1 MIYATGIIAEYNPFH
16 NGHLYQLKEAARLTE
31 QPIIVVMSA
40 SFMQR
45 GEPACLDKWLRARL
59 AVENGAALVLE
70 LPTNF
75 SLRSA
80 QFFASGGVQL
90 LKATGCVNAL
100 ACGVESP
107 ERDFVA
113 LANSIISAEA
123 QSRIKELLSQGK
135 SYAVACAAVLAEAE
149 QASAAASSENNIPSY
164 TSLAKPN
171 DILALEYTKALVNT
185 DIKPYFIK
193 RLGDGYNEREITGT
207 MASATAIRQALKA
220 ERNTY
225 YANTLSTANALS
237 TANTLSTANA
247 SNNADKSAAAS
258 TFSWRQAVPASVAR
272 ALQEGQPGYDE
283 QLLWQ
288 LLRYRLRL
296 LEAEDIADA
305 CQCSEG
311 LENLLKQSAGCATLA
326 QALQLCTSK
335 RYTTSRIRRLFMQL
349 LLQVPRWRWEENSP
363 AYLRVLAFNDTGRQL
378 LKQMKASATLP
389 IVTGIAKNWRYKLA
403 HLPLRQQQIHIQQLE
418 LELKATELWSLLQL
432 NPALNRAGNDLLTS
446 PAYVKN
452 NKL

>member
-1 MIYATGIIAEYNPFH
+1 MINATGIIAEYNPFH
-16 NGHLYQLKEAARLTE
+16 NGHLYQLKEAARLTN

-45 GEPACLDKWLRARL
+45 GEPACLSKWQRARL
-59 AVENGAALVLE
+59 AVQGGAALVLE
-70 LPTNF
+70 LPTAF

-80 QFFASGGVQL
+80 QFFATGAVQL
-90 LKATGCVNAL
+90 FAATGCVNAL
-100 ACGVESP
+100 ACGVETP

-113 LANSIISAEA
+113 LAQGMMSAEA
-123 QSRIKELLSQGK
+123 QGRIKALLGQGK
-135 SYAVACAAVLAEAE
+135 SYAVACATVLAEAE
-149 QASAAASSENNIPSY
+149 RASSGQKLPSY
-164 TSLAKPN
+164 APLAKPN
-171 DILALEYTKALVNT
+171 DILALEYAKALLNT
-185 DIKPYFIK
+185 NIKPYFIQ
-193 RLGDGYNEREITGT
+193 RLGDGYNDREITGAL
-207 MASATAIRQALKA
+207 ASATAIRQALKA

-225 YANTLSTANALS
+225 YANTLSTANA
-237 TANTLSTANA
+237 
-247 SNNADKSAAAS
+247 SNNADTNAAAC
-258 TFSWRQAVPASVAR
+258 TFSWRQAVPASVAL

-349 LLQVPRWRWEENSP
+349 LLQVPRWRWEENAP

-378 LKQMKASATLP
+378 LKQMKSSATLP
-389 IVTGIAKNWRYKLA
+389 IITGIAKNWRYKLA
-403 HLPLRQQQIHIQQLE
+403 HLPLRQQQIYIQQLE

-446 PAYVKN
+446 PAYVK
-452 NKL
+452 

>member
-1 MIYATGIIAEYNPFH
+1 MMINATGIIAEYNPFH
-16 NGHLYQLKEAARLTE
+16 NGHLYQLREAARLTA

-45 GEPACLDKWLRARL
+45 GEPACLNKWLRAQL
-59 AVENGAALVLE
+59 AVANGAALVLE

-80 QFFASGGVQL
+80 QFFASGAVQL
-90 LKATGCVNAL
+90 FKATGCVSAL

-107 ERDFVA
+107 TIDFNS
-113 LANSIISAEA
+113 LAKNIMSPQA
-123 QSRIKELLSQGK
+123 QQEIRKHLSEGK
-135 SYAVACAAVLAEAE
+135 SYAVACNMVLGN
-149 QASAAASSENNIPSY
+149 SFD
-164 TSLAKPN
+164 KPN

-185 DIKPYFIK
+185 NIKTFFIK
-193 RLGDGYNEREITGT
+193 RLDDGYNNRAITGV
-207 MASATAIRQALKA
+207 MSSATAIRQALK
-220 ERNTY
+220 
-225 YANTLSTANALS
+225 
-237 TANTLSTANA
+237 
-247 SNNADKSAAAS
+247 NNDEC
-258 TFSWRQAVPASVAR
+258 WRQAVPASVAQ
-272 ALQEGQPGYDE
+272 ALQEGHPGYDE

-288 LLRYRLRL
+288 LLRYRLRML
-296 LEAEDIADA
+296 SVDDIADA

-349 LLQVPRWRWEENSP
+349 LIDVPRWRWEEKSP

-389 IVTGIAKNWRYKLA
+389 IITGLTKNWRYRLS
-403 HLPLRQQQIHIQQLE
+403 HLPLRQQQIYTRQLE
-418 LELKATELWSLLQL
+418 LELKVTELWSLLQL
-432 NPALNRAGNDLLTS
+432 NPALNRTGNDLLIS
-446 PAYVKN
+446 PAYVK
-452 NKL
+452 